1 MFLNNYGEP
10 LNGHISKFKC
20 FPNPLYITKSR
31 NTNDFLLH
39 VCYKEQACQLLKFPK
54 LQEVK
59 KVDYWELSKHF
70 FNGISR
76 NQCGFIYLLPK
87 IVSWAKFE
95 GKLFSDAKF
104 LGPLLQRLPL
114 NVYHEQGSAQL
125 VHVVIDYCYTSGLV
139 VK

>member
-1 MFLNNYGEP
+1 MIIESSQN
-10 LNGHISKFKC
+10 I
-20 FPNPLYITKSR
+20 
-31 NTNDFLLH
+31 
-39 VCYKEQACQLLKFPK
+39 
-54 LQEVK
+54 
-59 KVDYWELSKHF
+59 F
-70 FNGISR
+70 FYGISR

>member
-1 MFLNNYGEP
+1 MLQGASLSTFE
-10 LNGHISKFKC
+10 IFKVARGQ
-20 FPNPLYITKSR
+20 KSW
-31 NTNDFLLH
+31 LLR
-39 VCYKEQACQLLKFPK
+39 ALKT
-54 LQEVK
+54 
-59 KVDYWELSKHF
+59 F
-70 FNGISR
+70 FYGISR

-125 VHVVIDYCYTSGLV
+125 VHIVIDYCYTSGLV

>member
-1 MFLNNYGEP
+1 MANLWMDTYQNLNAFQTPY
-10 LNGHISKFKC
+10 ISQ
-20 FPNPLYITKSR
+20 NLGIQMIS
-31 NTNDFLLH
+31 
-39 VCYKEQACQLLKFPK
+39 CYMCVTRSK
-54 LQEVK
+54 LVSFWNFQSCKRSK
-59 KVDYWELSKHF
+59 KLIIESSQNIF
-70 FNGISR
+70 FYGISR